1 MVTKKSPSPAPRQR
15 IKRATQI
22 KVSLSDE
29 VLARLVTL
37 SELLGVPAGTVASLA
52 IGQYVAQ
59 YVAQQERSLGFLQ
72 SVSEQLG
79 DGFKE
84 ELSKALGEQLNL
96 PS

>member
-1 MVTKKSPSPAPRQR
+1 MVTKKSSSPAPRQR

-59 YVAQQERSLGFLQ
+59 QERSLGFLQ

-84 ELSKALGEQLNL
+84 ELSKALGEQLKL
-96 PS
+96 PY